1 MDRTLPPELR
11 DEFPD
16 PPARAAV
23 VAIVRAFGTVQRL
36 MTPHYARFGL
46 TPPQFQL
53 LTVAN
58 RLRQKPLTQR
68 RLARALYVSFPN
80 ITSMLARLEGAGLI
94 ERQVNPEDR
103 RQKLVRLTPKARG
116 LLRRI
121 WKQQVRQLEWVTDGL
136 KDRERLEVAA
146 LLTKL
151 NSAHAGRT
159 RNAQARPDGRRG
171 HGVLERAEA

>member
-1 MDRTLPPELR
+1 MDHALPSSFR

-23 VAIVRAFGTVQRL
+23 VAVVRAFGTVHRI
-36 MTPHYARFGL
+36 MRPHYARFGL

-58 RLRQKPLTQR
+58 RLRHEPLTQR

-80 ITSMLARLEGAGLI
+80 ITVMLVRLEEADLI
-94 ERQVNPEDR
+94 QREVNPVDR
-103 RQKLVRLTPKARG
+103 REKFVRLTPKARA

-121 WKQQVRQLEWVTDGL
+121 WKVQPVQLERVTEGL
-136 KDRERLEVAA
+136 NDEERMQLAQ
-146 LLTKL
+146 LLNKMTM
-151 NSAHAGRT
+151 AHAQPDSAET
-159 RNAQARPDGRRG
+159 NAAELMEDAM
-171 HGVLERAEA
+171 LEQVQV